1 MDIISADWR
10 EGLNQMVMP
19 YLYRVYTWS
28 VRGQPTPAPRLTQAR
43 KYDVRLRQTTPSV
56 DLARDLADDARAATI
71 TRGYYAFK
79 EAVRAALLD
88 AYPTET
94 LFVSNC
100 VGYGWPF
107 RLPEGRSGAL
117 AVLEYALWMAKARTG
132 NCVHGDPDNIAKAIL
147 DALFGQDRHVLPR
160 CQSLICGDA
169 DPRVIV
175 TVTLLDE
182 RTPPH
187 VYTRLFG
194 ESRNRG

>member
-1 MDIISADWR
+1 
-10 EGLNQMVMP
+10 MVMP

-43 KYDVRLRQTTPSV
+43 KYDVRLRQAIPSEA
-56 DLARDLADDARAATI
+56 LARELADDARAATI

-94 LFVSNC
+94 LFARNC
-100 VGYGWPF
+100 AGYGWPF
-107 RLPEGRSGAL
+107 RLPDNRSGAL
-117 AVLEYALWMAKARTG
+117 AILDYALWMAKARTG

-160 CQSLICGDA
+160 CLSLTCGVT
-169 DPRVIV
+169 DPRVDI

-182 RTPPH
+182 RTPH
-187 VYTRLFG
+187 DVYARL
-194 ESRNRG
+194 